1 MRRGM
6 RLALLLTLAAGAC
19 ATPTLA
25 LADDVVADDIA
36 RDTPI
41 SARDGV
47 VAWSHFDAAA
57 QRYRL
62 VLRRGGRH
70 MQAKIAGSR
79 KPFDVSLGTDR
90 RGRTV
95 ALYTRCRRAGERGC
109 DVYRYD
115 LATRTEER
123 IDAVSAPDEDEA
135 WPAQSGDVLAFVR
148 RRRSGGRGLVRDC
161 DVPFARRLSSPA
173 PSRRL
178 DRGACAR
185 TTALSLR
192 GSRIVQVTVGS
203 PPAQTYYI
211 SRVRRLSARGGHG
224 RVLARSASRSGLF
237 GSPSQS
243 AKAVWL
249 SRRGFGVASAFVRID
264 LATDKLS
271 EVPTHATVTGA
282 VARDERGA
290 WWYVTA
296 SRFVERDCSGPA
308 PTPCRL
314 IRASPDPFSGVER
327 RLAPTMRISL
337 SVGPGPVVFGVPVTV
352 SGELARPVVRRG
364 AFVRAEPVANAT
376 VRLLRGRLPVTPRRE
391 AYTYTSTS
399 LTAATGTD
407 GRWSIALPVPPA
419 QLFFSAVTEGLPE
432 RTFAIRGT
440 AAGGVHAA
448 ITLAVAGN
456 SFSGT
461 VAPAQPGRS
470 VRIQIRTKRTCST
483 GPPNAPTSCEDEYAT
498 VARAPLDAA
507 GTAFVAASARIVP
520 GVYTAALPVA
530 DQRADPDAY
539 SGRSPEVVVGG

>member
-1 MRRGM
+1 MRRGLL
-6 RLALLLTLAAGAC
+6 LALLLTLAAGAC

-57 QRYRL
+57 RRYRL
-62 VLRRGGRH
+62 VLRRGGRRT
-70 MQAKIAGSR
+70 QAKIAGSR

-90 RGRTV
+90 RGRMV

-148 RRRSGGRGLVRDC
+148 RRRSGGRGLVADC

-192 GSRIVQVTVGS
+192 GSRIVQVTLGS
-203 PPAQTYYI
+203 PPVQTYYI

-224 RVLARSASRSGLF
+224 RELARSTSRTGLF

-249 SRRGFGVASAFVRID
+249 SRHGFGLASAFVRID
-264 LATDKLS
+264 LATNKRS

-296 SRFVERDCSGPA
+296 SRFVERDCSGWA

-314 IRASPDPFSGVER
+314 IRASPDPFSDAER

-337 SVGPGPVVFGVPVTV
+337 SAGPEPVVFGVPVTV

-376 VRLLRGRLPVTPRRE
+376 VRLLRGRLLAKPRRE
-391 AYTYTSTS
+391 AYTSTS
-399 LTAATGTD
+399 LTAATGAD

-419 QLFFSAVTEGLPE
+419 QLVFSAVTEGEPE

-440 AAGGVHAA
+440 AAGVHAA

-483 GPPNAPTSCEDEYAT
+483 PPPNGPTICTDEYAT

-520 GVYTAALPVA
+520 GVYTAALPLA